1 MHAAAMPA
9 RPARTAAASA
19 LRPDVATTLQL
30 QRSIGNRRTTA
41 LLRTPRAAHPTA
53 MKTRRGEFTQL
64 ASAYHAGGL
73 EPQGV
78 ERHAEGREGR
88 AGCG

>member
-9 RPARTAAASA
+9 RPARHGGGERAA
-19 LRPDVATTLQL
+19 PDVATTLQL
-30 QRSIGNRRTTA
+30 QRTIGNRRTTA

-64 ASAYHAGGL
+64 ASATTPAASAARSGAT
-73 EPQGV
+73 
-78 ERHAEGREGR
+78 R
-88 AGCG
+88 